1 MKLNKLADI
10 CMDRD
15 YILKISYSKCVGWR
29 VKVHRNGCD
38 IPIID
43 IINDDRDTACDTAY
57 FALKMIIK

>member
-1 MKLNKLADI
+1 
-10 CMDRD
+10 MDRD

-57 FALKMIIK
+57 CALKTIIK